1 MNCCGNKRQALQQ
14 DMQASAQ
21 QNNTEPVVA
30 RPEIRFQYKGQH
42 QLSVIGA
49 ATGNR
54 YVFAGFGAQLLVDP
68 ADAAGLMAEP
78 LLETLRIYTSRQ

>member
-1 MNCCGNKRQALQQ
+1 MNCCGNKRQALQHE
-14 DMQASAQ
+14 MQAPAT
-21 QNNTEPVVA
+21 QNITEPVVS

-42 QLSVIGA
+42 QLTVIGA

-54 YVFAGFGAQLLVDP
+54 YVFAGSGAQLLVDP

-78 LLETLRIYTSRQ
+78 LLETGRT